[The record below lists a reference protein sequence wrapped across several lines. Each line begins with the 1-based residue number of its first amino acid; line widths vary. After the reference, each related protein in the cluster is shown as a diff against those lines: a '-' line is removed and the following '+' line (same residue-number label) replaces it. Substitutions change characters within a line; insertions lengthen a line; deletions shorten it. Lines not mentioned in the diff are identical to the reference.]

1 MNAMLETSRVWSVEA
16 VRQLLEL
23 ARERVPAS
31 VISLKLKRSEREV
44 HAKASELG
52 VALKID

>member
-1 MNAMLETSRVWSVEA
+1 MNAMLETSRAWSLES

-31 VISLKLKRSEREV
+31 IISLKLKRSEREI

-52 VALKID
+52 VALQIG